1 MSKKLNIGLFGFGVV
16 GQGLYDIIKT
26 KNLNLEIKKIAIKNP
41 DKKRSLPAE
50 IFTTDREEILNNP
63 EINTIVELIN
73 DTEAAFQI
81 VSTAL
86 KTGKNVVSASKKMI
100 ALHLEELIELQHKY
114 GASLLYEGAVCGS
127 IP

>member
-50 IFTTDREEILNNP
+50 IFTTERDEILDNP

-73 DTEAAFQI
+73 DRVA
-81 VSTAL
+81 
-86 KTGKNVVSASKKMI
+86 G
-100 ALHLEELIELQHKY
+100 IEL
-114 GASLLYEGAVCGS
+114 G
-127 IP
+127 

>member
-41 DKKRSLPAE
+41 EKKRSLPAE
-50 IFTTDREEILNNP
+50 IFTTDRDAILNDP

-73 DTEAAFQI
+73 ETKAAFEI
-81 VSTAL
+81 VSRAL
-86 KTGKNVVSASKKMI
+86 STGKNVVSASKKMI
-100 ALHLEELIELQHKY
+100 ALHLDELIALQQQY
-114 GASLLYEGAVCGS
+114 
-127 IP
+127 

>member
-50 IFTTDREEILNNP
+50 IFTTERDEILDNP

-73 DTEAAFQI
+73 DTEAAFEI
-81 VSTAL
+81 VSRAL
-86 KTGKNVVSASKKMI
+86 WYRPAKR
-100 ALHLEELIELQHKY
+100 
-114 GASLLYEGAVCGS
+114 
-127 IP
+127 